1 MPNSSI
7 EKKRDS
13 SVGSDYKI
21 INEERINSKKCGK
34 GSHGQ
39 GIIAEEITTKFS
51 TRVQGSQT
59 QSNSLAESGSVMER
73 SFKANQRAES
83 PVGLCMSKLSLR
95 KLPAGV

>member
-21 INEERINSKKCGK
+21 INEKRINSKKCGK

-39 GIIAEEITTKFS
+39 GIIDEESIYNHKIFNKS
-51 TRVQGSQT
+51 PGK
-59 QSNSLAESGSVMER
+59 SNPE
-73 SFKANQRAES
+73 QQ
-83 PVGLCMSKLSLR
+83 PC
-95 KLPAGV
+95 